1 MIKLQKKESFIFIL
15 VILAL
20 LPVMFLRDFTPAN
33 ELRYLSIADEALRNH
48 TFFAFTNHGVAYAD
62 KPPFYLW
69 LVMLLRSVL
78 GSHEMWA
85 LSLLSIIPAGVIVHV
100 MDRWTAAELGEAGRP
115 VARMLLLTTGLF
127 LGAALTVRMD
137 MLMCMFIVLAMRAFW
152 HIYEGDRN
160 IRQQQWLFA
169 AYTFMALFTKGPLG
183 VLFPLCT
190 SAAFL
195 LCRREPRR
203 LASIFGWRTW
213 AVLVG
218 GCAVWW
224 GLTYAEGGSEYL
236 HNLLFHQ
243 TMDRAVNAFHH
254 SRPFH
259 FYLVCLWYCLA
270 PWSIYAVASLALSLR
285 KNRYRSPLYTYL
297 LVSGITIVIILSCIS
312 SKLQVYMLPAVP
324 FLMYAAALNFKKDA
338 SCSWCKVCIGI
349 PAFIF
354 ALVLPA
360 VIGYGLLCKGDS
372 MPVPAVGY
380 AAATLLSMGGMAA
393 LCLLTRKDRNGM
405 NGGKAI
411 GIVGS
416 ALFAAVFIGSFA
428 LIELGGDLGYR
439 ELSRKVIE
447 VSKQSGIGRTTSWKL
462 KNAPDMD
469 IYLHQDVTELPDCS
483 TAADSIKRPTLLLA
497 PTDKLPSLNLPEAT
511 IPAAT
516 SVGKYSILILK

>member
-1 MIKLQKKESFIFIL
+1 MINLQKKENFIFIL
-15 VILAL
+15 IILAL
-20 LPVMFLRDFTPAN
+20 LPVMILRDFTPAN

-85 LSLLSIIPAGVIVHV
+85 LSLLSLIPAGVIVHV
-100 MDRWTAAELGEAGRP
+100 MDRWTAAELGETGRP
-115 VARMLLLTTGLF
+115 VARTLLITTGLF

-160 IRQQQWLFA
+160 IRQQRWLFA
-169 AYTFMALFTKGPLG
+169 VYTFMALFTKGPLG

-190 SAAFL
+190 SAVFL
-195 LCRREPRR
+195 LCMRKPRQ
-203 LASIFGWRTW
+203 LADIFGWRTW

-270 PWSIYAVASLALSLR
+270 PWSIYAVASLAMSLR
-285 KNRYRSPLYTYL
+285 RNRYRSPLYTYF
-297 LVSGITIVIILSCIS
+297 LVSGITILVILSCIS

-324 FLMYAAALNFKKDA
+324 FLMYAAALNFKEDA

-354 ALVLPA
+354 VLAMPALIVYAEISGNTSIPLS
-360 VIGYGLLCKGDS
+360 VY
-372 MPVPAVGY
+372 V
-380 AAATLLSMGGMAA
+380 AAALLVAGGAGSLRILFSRKFKGRIPQASRSICLMGGF
-393 LCLLTRKDRNGM
+393 
-405 NGGKAI
+405 
-411 GIVGS
+411 
-416 ALFAAVFIGSFA
+416 LFCAVFAGSFA
-428 LIELGGDLGYR
+428 LLDLGGDLGYR

-447 VSKQSGIGRTTSWKL
+447 VSKQSGISRTTSWKL

-469 IYLHQDVTELPDCS
+469 VYLHQDVAELPDCS

-497 PTDKLPSLNLPEAT
+497 PTDKLPSLHLPEET